1 MDDKNKGIHTA
12 YIMVLEIEER
22 EYKLVFEAVG

>member
-1 MDDKNKGIHTA
+1 MDDKMKGIHTA

-22 EYKLVFEAVG
+22 KCKLAYEALG